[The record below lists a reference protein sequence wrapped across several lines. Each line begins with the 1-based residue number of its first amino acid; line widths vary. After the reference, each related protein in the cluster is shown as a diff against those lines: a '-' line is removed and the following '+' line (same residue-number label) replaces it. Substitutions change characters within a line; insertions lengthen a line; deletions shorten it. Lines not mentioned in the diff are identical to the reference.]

1 MNSDQA
7 LTKSNIDKMLKQLEM
22 EEVKKQQEEF
32 RRDAPK
38 MLVDLAEIL
47 KEMQNEETQAASG
60 RSQSTAQK

>member
-60 RSQSTAQK
+60 RSPSTAKK